1 MLNKL
6 ISNFQRLL
14 TTPGMLPAY
23 ANWQFNKRILKKLP
37 SVSCSPTTKVTG
49 WLNFSE
55 YWSFRNGIPTPERL
69 FILDCIKQSPGERSQ
84 EKKVTFDVGANIG
97 LFTVMLAG
105 LDNIEV
111 HAFEPIGST
120 FERLSSNVTFNH
132 FSSNVYLNL
141 TAVGSEQGN
150 VEFDTYADS
159 PAINRLSN
167 TSLVTSQSTAPIR
180 QKVTVITLDG
190 YCQEKGIEQIDFL
203 KIDVEGMEAQVL
215 QGAKKM
221 LKAQKVSG
229 ILIEICPNN
238 LKVTGNSVEL
248 LHSTIL
254 ESGYLP
260 YKLSPH
266 GLPNQLL
273 DISDLKQIVLENVVL
288 VASPPG

>member
-1 MLNKL
+1 MM
-6 ISNFQRLL
+6 S
-14 TTPGMLPAY
+14 AY

-37 SVSCSPTTKVTG
+37 SVSCSPNTKVTG

-55 YWSFRNGIPTPERL
+55 YWTFSNGIPASEHL
-69 FILDCIKQSPGERSQ
+69 FILECLKQPSNRKSQ
-84 EKKVTFDVGANIG
+84 DKRVAFDVGANIG
-97 LFTVMLAG
+97 LFTVMLAA
-105 LDNIEV
+105 LDNVDV
-111 HAFEPIGST
+111 HAFEPVVST
-120 FERLSSNVTFNH
+120 FERLSSNVALNH
-132 FSSNVYLNL
+132 FSSNIHLNL
-141 TAVGSEQGN
+141 AAVGSKKGN
-150 VEFDTYADS
+150 VEFDIYAKS

-167 TSLVTSQSTAPIR
+167 TSLVTSQSAAATR
-180 QKVTVITLDG
+180 QKVSVINLDD
-190 YCQEKGIEQIDFL
+190 YCQEKGIERIDFL